1 VSDRAQIVLMGVA
14 GFGIAIVFLTFFD
27 PGWWWGFGIALLAG
41 FANLV
46 GYVEKAERR

>member
-1 VSDRAQIVLMGVA
+1 VRSSRLFWNALWVLPV
-14 GFGIAIVFLTFFD
+14 IVFLTFFD